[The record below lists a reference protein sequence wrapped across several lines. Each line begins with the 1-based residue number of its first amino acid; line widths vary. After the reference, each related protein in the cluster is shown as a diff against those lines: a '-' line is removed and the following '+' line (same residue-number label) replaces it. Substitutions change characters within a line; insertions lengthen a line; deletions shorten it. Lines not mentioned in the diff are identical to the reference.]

1 MKKFVKKINKIR
13 NIEIE
18 ITAALSPETIIKS
31 KDIKSM
37 KKKSF
42 FSLKNIIKHNVKG
55 NILTTYDPIIC
66 SSKKKLEN
74 LFPIKYL
81 DMNSNSKTCKKNP
94 TSKNNIEIFKEFKKN
109 FKNFLSQSIKY
120 CTNNIKNANL
130 NSFRELKK

>member
-18 ITAALSPETIIKS
+18 ITAALSPETKIKS
-31 KDIKSM
+31 NDIKSM
-37 KKKSF
+37 KKRSF

-55 NILTTYDPIIC
+55 NILTTYDPIFC

-94 TSKNNIEIFKEFKKN
+94 TSKNSIEIFKEFKKN

-120 CTNNIKNANL
+120 CTNNIKECK
-130 NSFRELKK
+130 SHQF